1 VCLSCLRL
9 LGAMQSLL
17 LRHSGF
23 PLGMWGFVW
32 IVGLV
37 CYLVW
42 GGLKYKKT
50 CKACSLNSFV

>member
-1 VCLSCLRL
+1 MHKDSMGIRVCTCLRPL
-9 LGAMQSLL
+9 SAMQSLL

-37 CYLVW
+37 SFL
-42 GGLKYKKT
+42 LF
-50 CKACSLNSFV
+50 SLG